1 MCGLFGLL
9 DYQRQLSTDER
20 QNMLNALAIES
31 EVRGKDATGIAYYN
45 KNRLRMFQ

>member
-9 DYQRQLSTDER
+9 DYQRRLSTDKR
-20 QNMLNALAIES
+20 QNMLNALAIEN
-31 EVRGKDATGIAYYN
+31 EIRGKDAIGIAYYN

>member
-9 DYQRQLSTDER
+9 DYQRRLSTDKR
-20 QNMLNALAIES
+20 QTMLNALALENEI
-31 EVRGKDATGIAYYN
+31 RGKDAIGIAYYN